1 MNRASRAAFSV
12 FFALCAG
19 SVVFVPSA
27 HAGLF
32 DDDEARR
39 AILDIRQRIDQSN
52 EQQRVRLNELKV
64 QLTEQVAK
72 QSEQAA
78 KQNEQA
84 AKQNEQAVKQNELA
98 AQQSQR
104 MSERMAEEISQ
115 IKRSLLDLNS
125 QIDQLRAENAK
136 LRGQGEELARD
147 LSELQRKQKDLQ
159 SGVEDR
165 IRKIEPQ
172 KASLDGKE
180 FNVEPDEKRQ
190 YDEAME
196 LLRKSDFSATATA
209 LNTFRKRYPAS
220 GYTESVLFW
229 LGNAQYGLR
238 QYKEAIL
245 SFRALVSESPDNPKS
260 PEALLAI
267 ANCQAELKDQKA
279 ARRTIDE
286 LLKAYPKS
294 EAAQAGKERL
304 VTLK

>member
-1 MNRASRAAFSV
+1 MNRGSRTTLGV
-12 FFALCAG
+12 VFALCVG
-19 SVVFVPSA
+19 SAIFAPSA

-39 AILDIRQRIDQSN
+39 AILDIRQRIDQGN
-52 EQQRVRLNELKV
+52 EQQRLR
-64 QLTEQVAK
+64 
-72 QSEQAA
+72 
-78 KQNEQA
+78 QNEMKAQLA
-84 AKQNEQAVKQNELA
+84 EQSTQQNE
-98 AQQSQR
+98 R
-104 MSERMAEEISQ
+104 MNERMNEQ
-115 IKRSLLDLNS
+115 INLLKRSLLDLNN
-125 QIDQLRAENAK
+125 QIEQLRADNAK
-136 LRGQGEELARD
+136 LRGQDEQLARE
-147 LSELQRKQKDLQ
+147 LSELQRKQKDMQ

-180 FNVEPDEKRQ
+180 FSVEPDEKRQ

-196 LLRKSDFSATATA
+196 MLRKSDFAATATA

-238 QYKEAIL
+238 QYKEAIV
-245 SFRALVSESPDNPKS
+245 SFRALVSESPENPKS

-267 ANCQAELKDQKA
+267 ANCQAELKDQKS

-304 VTLK
+304 ATLK